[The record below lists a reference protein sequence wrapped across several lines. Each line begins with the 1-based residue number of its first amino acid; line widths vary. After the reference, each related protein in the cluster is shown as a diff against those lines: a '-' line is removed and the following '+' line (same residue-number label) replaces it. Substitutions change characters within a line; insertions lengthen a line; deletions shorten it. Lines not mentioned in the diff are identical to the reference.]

1 MPSTLITA
9 YLITAY
15 KGTSDTAVCDRSRL
29 HPVWDAS
36 SSLGCVIPEY
46 NGLKKTTLFTLVQQF
61 PPSSEMAADKT
72 RRPALKISGRMDAS
86 LQSNALMK
94 LACSPL

>member
-1 MPSTLITA
+1 MPS
-9 YLITAY
+9 
-15 KGTSDTAVCDRSRL
+15 RL
-29 HPVWDAS
+29 GPQERLSEEQGDPLLSALRVRLRNQDH
-36 SSLGCVIPEY
+36 I
-46 NGLKKTTLFTLVQQF
+46 QQF